1 MFHRPLGTGLAV
13 GPGNE
18 SRLRYT
24 IRLIRQRQAAVKLH
38 GVFAFRWTV
47 LDCAPVSQ
55 FHRLPGGDSR
65 ALVGPSCKSPIKR
78 QGITLT
84 SVAFRDLPI
93 QEAGRDFSRP
103 PHVAMG
109 VGLYLHR
116 WHAEIGA
123 QSLRVPT
130 SSRGRPSL
138 RIVRTLR
145 LLPRSAVRRDP
156 RMFPQM
162 ADFC

>member
-1 MFHRPLGTGLAV
+1 MFHWPLGADLAA

-47 LDCAPVSQ
+47 LDCALVSQ

-93 QEAGRDFSRP
+93 REAGRDFSRP

-116 WHAEIGA
+116 LAAVSGV
-123 QSLRVPT
+123 QSLRILVAEEFRLRFIDRE
-130 SSRGRPSL
+130 SLAISRIPA
-138 RIVRTLR
+138 I
-145 LLPRSAVRRDP
+145 DK
-156 RMFPQM
+156 
-162 ADFC
+162 

>member
-1 MFHRPLGTGLAV
+1 MFHRSLGTDLAA
-13 GPGNE
+13 GPDNG

-24 IRLIRQRQAAVKLH
+24 FKLIWQRQAAVKLH

-84 SVAFRDLPI
+84 LLLSVTSDRS
-93 QEAGRDFSRP
+93 EAGRDFSRP

-116 WHAEIGA
+116 VLAVSGV
-123 QSLRVPT
+123 QSLRILDAEVFRLRFIANE
-130 SSRGRPSL
+130 SRATWARPVF
-138 RIVRTLR
+138 VR
-145 LLPRSAVRRDP
+145 
-156 RMFPQM
+156 
-162 ADFC
+162 

>member
-1 MFHRPLGTGLAV
+1 MFHRRLGTELAS
-13 GPGNE
+13 GPDDG

-24 IRLIRQRQAAVKLH
+24 SRFIRQRQTAVKLH

-47 LDCAPVSQ
+47 LDCALVSQ

-93 QEAGRDFSRP
+93 GEAGRDFSRP

-116 WHAEIGA
+116 DIAVFGV
-123 QSLRVPT
+123 QSLRILDAAWFRRRFIDKVIRAT
-130 SSRGRPSL
+130 FDRP
-138 RIVRTLR
+138 
-145 LLPRSAVRRDP
+145 DP
-156 RMFPQM
+156 RR
-162 ADFC
+162 